1 MDNQQP
7 ITYSNPIS
15 YSKLNY
21 TNIYLSYIIG
31 AIALIILFK
40 LYSNIMA
47 KVNKHADMPPD
58 FRSIIMG
65 NSKDT
70 LMDTVYK
77 MLNLVL
83 FEKLRPINYELDEYS
98 NDVDNLRDKSENYKV
113 KLIKTNANMIV
124 DLQNTYIS
132 TKTTIENLKDSIK
145 KTNEMHLANVAS
157 MNKIYHLYSNRI
169 NTYVNGL
176 IKTMEN
182 LQYQINI
189 AYITPTLTV
198 VIDPIHKLY
207 NSIYD
212 TIMNNSG
219 FIKKY
224 VKKFDFNKVKP
235 IQIKVDA
242 AGPLNSNFEK
252 SQEVLDKLGY

>member
-1 MDNQQP
+1 M
-7 ITYSNPIS
+7 I
-15 YSKLNY
+15 
-21 TNIYLSYIIG
+21 
-31 AIALIILFK
+31 
-40 LYSNIMA
+40 
-47 KVNKHADMPPD
+47 KVNKHSDMQPD
-58 FRSIIMG
+58 FRSIFMG

-83 FEKLRPINYELDEYS
+83 FEKLRPINYELDEYN
-98 NDVDNLRDKSENYKV
+98 NDVDNLRDKSENYKT
-113 KLIKTNANMIV
+113 KLIKTNANMMV
-124 DLQNTYIS
+124 DLQNTYIN
-132 TKTTIENLKDSIK
+132 TRTTIENLKDSIK
-145 KTNEMHLANVAS
+145 KTNEMHLANVVS
-157 MNKIYHLYSNRI
+157 MNKIYDLYTNRI
-169 NTYVNGL
+169 STYVNGL
-176 IKTMEN
+176 TKTMEN

-212 TIMNNSG
+212 TIMNNSD

-224 VKKFDFNKVKP
+224 AKQFDFNKVKP

-242 AGPLNSNFEK
+242 AEPLNSNFEK
-252 SQEVLDKLGY
+252 SQEILDKLGY

>member
-1 MDNQQP
+1 
-7 ITYSNPIS
+7 
-15 YSKLNY
+15 
-21 TNIYLSYIIG
+21 
-31 AIALIILFK
+31 
-40 LYSNIMA
+40 
-47 KVNKHADMPPD
+47 
-58 FRSIIMG
+58 MG
-65 NSKDT
+65 NSRDT

-83 FEKLRPINYELDEYS
+83 FEKLRPINYELNEYN
-98 NDVDNLRDKSENYKV
+98 NDVYNLRDKYENYKT
-113 KLIKTNANMIV
+113 KLIKTNANMMV
-124 DLQNTYIS
+124 DLQNTYIN
-132 TKTTIENLKDSIK
+132 TRTTIENLKDTIK
-145 KTNEMHLANVAS
+145 KTNKMHLANVVS
-157 MNKIYHLYSNRI
+157 MNTIYDLYSKLI
-169 NTYVNGL
+169 STYVNGL
-176 IKTMEN
+176 TKTMEN

-212 TIMNNSG
+212 TIMNNSD

-224 VKKFDFNKVKP
+224 AKKFDFNKVKP

-252 SQEVLDKLGY
+252 SQEILDKLGY

>member
-1 MDNQQP
+1 M
-7 ITYSNPIS
+7 I
-15 YSKLNY
+15 
-21 TNIYLSYIIG
+21 
-31 AIALIILFK
+31 
-40 LYSNIMA
+40 
-47 KVNKHADMPPD
+47 KVNKHSDMQPD
-58 FRSIIMG
+58 FRSIFMG

-83 FEKLRPINYELDEYS
+83 FEKLRPINYELNEYN
-98 NDVDNLRDKSENYKV
+98 NDVDNLRDKSENYKA

-124 DLQNTYIS
+124 DLQNTYIN
-132 TKTTIENLKDSIK
+132 TKTTIENLKDTIK
-145 KTNEMHLANVAS
+145 KTNEMHLANVVS
-157 MNKIYHLYSNRI
+157 MNKIYDLYSNRI
-169 NTYVNGL
+169 STYVNGL
-176 IKTMEN
+176 TKTMEN

-212 TIMNNSG
+212 TIMNNSD

-224 VKKFDFNKVKP
+224 AKQFDFNKVKP

-242 AGPLNSNFEK
+242 AGPLNSNFENRK
-252 SQEVLDKLGY
+252 NIRNFK

>member
-1 MDNQQP
+1 MDIQT
-7 ITYSNPIS
+7 ITNPIS
-15 YSKLNY
+15 YLKLNY
-21 TNIYLSYIIG
+21 TNIYLSYIIL
-31 AIALIILFK
+31 AIVLFILFK
-40 LYSNIMA
+40 LYSNIMI
-47 KVNKHADMPPD
+47 KVNMHADMPPD
-58 FRSIIMG
+58 FRSIFMG

-98 NDVDNLRDKSENYKV
+98 NDVGDLRNKAENYKI
-113 KLIKTNANMIV
+113 KLIKTNANMMV
-124 DLQNTYIS
+124 DLQNTFIN
-132 TKTTIENLKDSIK
+132 TKNTIENLKDSID
-145 KTNEMHLANVAS
+145 KTNKMHLANVAS
-157 MNKIYHLYSNRI
+157 VKKIYDLYSNRI

-212 TIMNNSG
+212 TIMNNST

-224 VKKFDFNKVKP
+224 VKKFDLNKVKP
-235 IQIKVDA
+235 IEIKVDA

>member
-1 MDNQQP
+1 M
-7 ITYSNPIS
+7 I
-15 YSKLNY
+15 
-21 TNIYLSYIIG
+21 
-31 AIALIILFK
+31 
-40 LYSNIMA
+40 

-58 FRSIIMG
+58 FRSIFMG

-83 FEKLRPINYELDEYS
+83 FEKLRPINYELNEYN
-98 NDVDNLRDKSENYKV
+98 NDVDNLRDKYENYKA
-113 KLIKTNANMIV
+113 KLIKTNANMMV
-124 DLQNTYIS
+124 DLQNTYIN
-132 TKTTIENLKDSIK
+132 TRTTIENLKDSIK
-145 KTNEMHLANVAS
+145 KTNEMHLANVVS
-157 MNKIYHLYSNRI
+157 MNKIYDLYTNRI
-169 NTYVNGL
+169 STYVNGL
-176 IKTMEN
+176 TKTMEN

-212 TIMNNSG
+212 TIMNNSD

-224 VKKFDFNKVKP
+224 AKQFDFNKVKP

-242 AGPLNSNFEK
+242 AEPLNSNFEK
-252 SQEVLDKLGY
+252 SQEILDKLGY

>member
-1 MDNQQP
+1 M
-7 ITYSNPIS
+7 ISNPIS

-21 TNIYLSYIIG
+21 TNIYLSYIIL
-31 AIALIILFK
+31 AIVLFIFFK
-40 LYSNIMA
+40 LYSSIMI
-47 KVNKHADMPPD
+47 KVNKHSDMQPD
-58 FRSIIMG
+58 FRSIFMG

-83 FEKLRPINYELDEYS
+83 FEKLRPINYELDEYN
-98 NDVDNLRDKSENYKV
+98 NDVDNLRDKSENYKT
-113 KLIKTNANMIV
+113 KLIKTNANMMV
-124 DLQNTYIS
+124 DLQNTYIN
-132 TKTTIENLKDSIK
+132 TRTTIENLKDSIK
-145 KTNEMHLANVAS
+145 KTNEMHLANVVS
-157 MNKIYHLYSNRI
+157 MNKIYDLYTNRI
-169 NTYVNGL
+169 STYVNGL
-176 IKTMEN
+176 TKTMEN

-212 TIMNNSG
+212 TIMNNSD

-224 VKKFDFNKVKP
+224 AKQFDFNKVKP

-242 AGPLNSNFEK
+242 AEPLNSNFEK
-252 SQEVLDKLGY
+252 SQEILDKLGY

>member
-1 MDNQQP
+1 MDIQP

-21 TNIYLSYIIG
+21 TNIYLSYIIC
-31 AIALIILFK
+31 AIILFIFFK
-40 LYSNIMA
+40 LYSNIMI
-47 KVNKHADMPPD
+47 KVNKYADMPPD
-58 FRSIIMG
+58 FRSIFMG

-98 NDVDNLRDKSENYKV
+98 NDVDNLRDKSENYKI

-124 DLQNTYIS
+124 DLQNTYIN
-132 TKTTIENLKDSIK
+132 TKTTIENLKDTLN
-145 KTNEMHLANVAS
+145 KTNKMHLANVAS
-157 MNKIYHLYSNRI
+157 MNKIYKLYSNRI

-212 TIMNNSG
+212 TIMKNSG

-224 VKKFDFNKVKP
+224 VKKFDLNKVKP
-235 IQIKVDA
+235 IKIKVDA
-242 AGPLNSNFEK
+242 AQPLNANFEK
-252 SQEVLDKLGY
+252 SQEILDKLGYG

>member
-1 MDNQQP
+1 
-7 ITYSNPIS
+7 
-15 YSKLNY
+15 
-21 TNIYLSYIIG
+21 
-31 AIALIILFK
+31 
-40 LYSNIMA
+40 
-47 KVNKHADMPPD
+47 
-58 FRSIIMG
+58 MG

-83 FEKLRPINYELDEYS
+83 FEKLRPINYELDEYG
-98 NDVDNLRDKSENYKV
+98 NDVANLRNKAENYKA

-124 DLQNTYIS
+124 DLQNTYMN
-132 TKTTIENLKDSIK
+132 TKATIENLKDTIK
-145 KTNEMHLANVAS
+145 KTNEMHLANVVS
-157 MNKIYHLYSNRI
+157 MNKIYDLYSNRI
-169 NTYVNGL
+169 STYVNGL

-212 TIMNNSG
+212 TIINNSD

-224 VKKFDFNKVKP
+224 AKQFDFNKVKP

-242 AGPLNSNFEK
+242 AEPLNSNFEK
-252 SQEVLDKLGY
+252 SQEILDKLGY

>member
-1 MDNQQP
+1 MDNQQM
-7 ITYSNPIS
+7 ISNPIS

-21 TNIYLSYIIG
+21 TNIYLSYIIL
-31 AIALIILFK
+31 AIVLFIFFK
-40 LYSNIMA
+40 LYSSIMI
-47 KVNKHADMPPD
+47 KVNKHSDMQPD
-58 FRSIIMG
+58 FRSIFMG

-83 FEKLRPINYELDEYS
+83 FEKLRPINYELDEYN
-98 NDVDNLRDKSENYKV
+98 NDVDNLRDKSENYKT
-113 KLIKTNANMIV
+113 KLIKTNANMMV
-124 DLQNTYIS
+124 DLQNTYIN
-132 TKTTIENLKDSIK
+132 TRTTIENLKDSIK
-145 KTNEMHLANVAS
+145 KTNEMHLANVVS
-157 MNKIYHLYSNRI
+157 MNKIYDLYTNRI
-169 NTYVNGL
+169 STYVNGL
-176 IKTMEN
+176 TKTMEN

-212 TIMNNSG
+212 TIMNNSD

-224 VKKFDFNKVKP
+224 AKQFDFNKVKP

-242 AGPLNSNFEK
+242 AEPLNSNFEK
-252 SQEVLDKLGY
+252 SQEILDKLGY

>member
-1 MDNQQP
+1 MDNQQI

-15 YSKLNY
+15 YLKLNY
-21 TNIYLSYIIG
+21 TNIHLSYIIL
-31 AIALIILFK
+31 AIALFIFFK
-40 LYSNIMA
+40 LYSNIMI

-58 FRSIIMG
+58 FRSIFMG

-83 FEKLRPINYELDEYS
+83 FEKLRPINYELNEYN
-98 NDVDNLRDKSENYKV
+98 NDVDNLRDKYENYKA
-113 KLIKTNANMIV
+113 KLIKTNANMMV
-124 DLQNTYIS
+124 DLQNTYIN
-132 TKTTIENLKDSIK
+132 TRTTIENLKDSIK
-145 KTNEMHLANVAS
+145 KTNEMHLANVVS
-157 MNKIYHLYSNRI
+157 MNKIYDLYTNRI
-169 NTYVNGL
+169 STYVNGL
-176 IKTMEN
+176 TKTMEN

-212 TIMNNSG
+212 TIMNNSD

-224 VKKFDFNKVKP
+224 AKQFDFNKVKP

-242 AGPLNSNFEK
+242 AEPLNSNFEK
-252 SQEVLDKLGY
+252 SQEILDKLGY

>member
-7 ITYSNPIS
+7 ITNPIS

-21 TNIYLSYIIG
+21 TNIYLSCII
-31 AIALIILFK
+31 ITIVLFILFK
-40 LYSNIMA
+40 LYSKIMI

-58 FRSIIMG
+58 VRSIFMG

-70 LMDTVYK
+70 LLDTVYK

-83 FEKLRPINYELDEYS
+83 FEKLRPINYELDEYN
-98 NDVDNLRDKSENYKV
+98 NDVGDLRNKSENYKA

-132 TKTTIENLKDSIK
+132 TKTTIENLKDTIK

-157 MNKIYHLYSNRI
+157 MNKIYDVYSKRI

-198 VIDPIHKLY
+198 VIDPINKLY

-212 TIMNNSG
+212 TIMNNSD

-224 VKKFDFNKVKP
+224 AKQFDVNKVKP

-242 AGPLNSNFEK
+242 AEPLNSNFEK
-252 SQEVLDKLGY
+252 SQEILDKLGYK

>member
-1 MDNQQP
+1 MDNLQT

-21 TNIYLSYIIG
+21 TNIYLSYIIL
-31 AIALIILFK
+31 AIALFIFFK
-40 LYSNIMA
+40 LYSNIMI
-47 KVNKHADMPPD
+47 KVNKHSDMPPD
-58 FRSIIMG
+58 FRSIFMG
-65 NSKDT
+65 NSRDT

-83 FEKLRPINYELDEYS
+83 FEKLRPINYELNEYN
-98 NDVDNLRDKSENYKV
+98 NDVDNLRDKYENYKT
-113 KLIKTNANMIV
+113 KLIKTNANMMV
-124 DLQNTYIS
+124 DLQNTYIN
-132 TKTTIENLKDSIK
+132 TRTTIENLKDTIK
-145 KTNEMHLANVAS
+145 KTNKMHLANVVS
-157 MNKIYHLYSNRI
+157 MNTIYDLYSKRI
-169 NTYVNGL
+169 STYVNGL
-176 IKTMEN
+176 TKTMEN

-212 TIMNNSG
+212 TIMNNSD

-224 VKKFDFNKVKP
+224 AKKFDFNKVKP

-252 SQEVLDKLGY
+252 SQEILDKLGY